1 MPLNS
6 SGLHGLGSEELVDRY
21 DEPTT
26 YGDRFPLGDR
36 LFYLSATLLLWTRLD
51 EGCNVAM
58 LRLTPPA

>member
-1 MPLNS
+1 
-6 SGLHGLGSEELVDRY
+6 LGSEELVDRY